1 MRQRRLR
8 WFGHVKRGEGSVLG
22 EVGEVRVGS
31 RRLRKKWSDCV
42 MEDINLL
49 GLEERMT
56 QDGQMWRAVIACP
69 TLS

>member
-1 MRQRRLR
+1 M
-8 WFGHVKRGEGSVLG
+8 LG